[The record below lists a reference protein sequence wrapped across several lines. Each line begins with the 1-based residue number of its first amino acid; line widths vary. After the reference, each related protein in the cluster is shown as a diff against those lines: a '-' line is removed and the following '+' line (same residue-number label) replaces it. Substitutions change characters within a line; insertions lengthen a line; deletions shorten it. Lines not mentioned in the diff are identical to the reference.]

1 MTGIP
6 SFMFLGGDPD
16 GGVTAI
22 CDHWSHTDPGPL
34 HNNGFAYH
42 GGSGESGAHG
52 LPYFRDLGDFIA
64 HVQQHART
72 H

>member
-1 MTGIP
+1 MNGFP
-6 SFMFLGGDPD
+6 SFMFLGGDAD

-22 CDHWSHTDPGPL
+22 CDHWSHEAPGPL

-42 GGSGESGAHG
+42 AGNGESGAQG
-52 LPYFRDLGDFIA
+52 LPYFAALGDFIA
-64 HVQQHART
+64 HVQQHARS